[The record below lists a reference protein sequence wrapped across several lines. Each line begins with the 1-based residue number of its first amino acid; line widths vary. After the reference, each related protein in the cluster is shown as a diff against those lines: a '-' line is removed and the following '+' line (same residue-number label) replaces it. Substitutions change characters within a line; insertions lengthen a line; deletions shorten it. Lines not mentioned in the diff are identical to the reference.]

1 MRFTGYVMMSVMLSA
16 SLLSCR
22 KSEMQE
28 TGTGYLYVSV
38 DRDSGEDLVFKSTPE
53 EGMVFS
59 LTVYNETTG
68 KVAGRVDDCRT
79 LGENP
84 MSLPAG
90 NFDYRAVAS
99 SGTDGAAA
107 FDSPFYSGQTTF
119 RISPDQVSNVDITC
133 SLANVKVTA
142 TFSDDIKAGF
152 KEYILTVS
160 NGAGQLVF
168 DNTADPATT
177 DKEGYF
183 SATGTLEWSL
193 RLVNNNGEVY
203 EELKDSYTDVK
214 PRQHYNLSFSIKDED
229 PFGGGAVSIVLDD
242 SMNEKEYD
250 LVLDLDGGSG
260 PEISSDFEIT
270 DPVEVNAGD
279 ATSRKLHVASS
290 AGFRSLILSYGDI
303 KTLGSAAE
311 YELAG
316 ASSEVISALAE
327 DGITAVPVSEDMTE
341 TDVDVTSYV
350 KNLPIGEY
358 FVKLFVTDSK
368 YAYKDTLVKFSV
380 LSPYDVEAVSANP
393 WAMFA
398 ELNAKWLK
406 AEQPEGLGI
415 QYRKVSDPEWTDFG
429 GQLVTD
435 AGKRTFSAEVRNLE
449 PETEYEFRAVSASGI
464 ETPAVS
470 FTTESAGTLYN
481 MNFDEWYKK
490 NNETWYIRGGED
502 SPYIW
507 DSANPGTGS
516 YGYNPTTPEETIV
529 AVPGEGKK
537 AAKLESQKAKI
548 VIVETLAAGNIYTG
562 VFGKPVVSISNPGAE
577 LDWGVPFTSRPLAL
591 KGYFHYLPKTVDY
604 GNHNNMSGK
613 TDICQIQVMLADWSS
628 PFHVNT
634 SAGTFLNPQTD
645 PGIIAYGSLECDH
658 ATDSYQQFEIKLD
671 YRDRTR
677 IPKYI
682 VVVAAASK
690 YGDYFTGGVG
700 STLYLDEFEFVYDPD
715 KLTE

>member
-1 MRFTGYVMMSVMLSA
+1 MSVMLSA
-16 SLLSCR
+16 SLISCR

-38 DRDSGEDLVFKSTPE
+38 DKDSGEDLVFKSTPE

-59 LTVYNETTG
+59 LTVYNEMTG
-68 KVAGRVDDCRT
+68 KVAGHVDDYRT
-79 LGENP
+79 LGESP

-107 FDSPFYSGQTTF
+107 FDSPFYSGETTF
-119 RISPDQVSNVDITC
+119 RISPDQVSNVDIAC

-142 TFSDDIKAGF
+142 VFSDEIKAGF

-168 DNTADPATT
+168 DNTAEPATT
-177 DKEGYF
+177 DREGYF

-203 EELKDSYTDVK
+203 EELRDSYTDVK
-214 PRQHYNLSFSIKDED
+214 PRQHYNLSFSIKEEE

-250 LVLDLDGGSG
+250 LVLNLGGGSG

-279 ATSRKLHVASS
+279 ATSRKLHIASVD
-290 AGFRSLILSYGDI
+290 GFSSLILSYGEMQN
-303 KTLGSAAE
+303 LGSAAE

-316 ASSEVISALAE
+316 AASDVITSLSE
-327 DGITAVPVSEDMTE
+327 DGIVAVPVSQDMTE
-341 TDVDVTSYV
+341 TDIDITSYV
-350 KNLPIGEY
+350 QNLPIGEH
-358 FVKLFVTDSK
+358 FVKLFVTDAK
-368 YAYKDTLVKFSV
+368 YAYKETLVKFNV
-380 LSPYDVEAVSANP
+380 LSSYDVEAVSANP
-393 WAMFA
+393 WTMFA
-398 ELNAKWLK
+398 ELTAKWLK
-406 AEQPEGLGI
+406 SEQPEGIGI
-415 QYRKVSDPEWTDFG
+415 QYRKTADADWTDFS
-429 GQLVTD
+429 GQLVID
-435 AGKRTFSAEVRNLE
+435 AAKRTFSAEVRNLE
-449 PETEYEFRAVSASGI
+449 PETEYEFRAVSASGA
-464 ETPAVS
+464 EAPAVT
-470 FTTESAGTLYN
+470 FTTQAAETLYN
-481 MNFDEWYKK
+481 MGFDEWYMKD
-490 NNETWYIRGGED
+490 NETWYIRNGEE

-516 YGYNPTTPEETIV
+516 YGYNPTTPEDNIV
-529 AVPGEGKK
+529 AVAGEGKR

-577 LDWGVPFTSRPLAL
+577 LDWGVPFSSRPLAL

-613 TDICQIQVMLADWSS
+613 SDICQIQVMLADWSS

-658 ATDSYQQFEIKLD
+658 ATESYQQFEIRLD

-677 IPKYI
+677 MPKYI
-682 VVVAAASK
+682 VIVAAASK

-700 STLYLDEFEFVYDPD
+700 STLYLDEFEFVYDPNE
-715 KLTE
+715 LTE